1 MTYLPHYPSGESDES
16 KSNSDSKLKKRD
28 STTVK
33 ELMSNTF
40 AHRRH
45 DVVSLQMSIKEIKDR
60 WPALF
65 DVSQVSK
72 WHCSNTEV
80 NTKTSWAENV
90 QAEQSEIV
98 LLKSKFEL
106 KQKWALSFLVLF
118 FLLFFLSQPRVS
130 ENHHR
135 ES

>member
-1 MTYLPHYPSGESDES
+1 
-16 KSNSDSKLKKRD
+16 
-28 STTVK
+28 
-33 ELMSNTF
+33 MSNTF

-45 DVVSLQMSIKEIKDR
+45 DVVNLQMSIKEIKDL

-90 QAEQSEIV
+90 QAEQSKIV

-106 KQKWALSFLVLF
+106 IQNWALSFFVLSFVLF
-118 FLLFFLSQPRVS
+118 FF
-130 ENHHR
+130 
-135 ES
+135 